1 MREDE
6 TVMRMLRSEFDI
18 ETRFGGRFV
27 QAIDGLEGHGAG
39 GEADWFF
46 FVNGVEASVG
56 AADFELS
63 PGDRVQW
70 DYRDWQAA
78 MRVPAIVGAYPEPF
92 LHGLEGERRPVRVE
106 CEDAEAQVCRDAR
119 DALKGEG
126 VSTSGSSLGAPGTET
141 VTRLVVARWPE
152 VRIVRGASGL
162 EEGPETTGVF
172 ARFDPDGRALEL
184 LDERGEVA
192 RTVRPGD
199 GVGLVLAMRPRDEE
213 LVWVVTALDAE
224 GLAAGVRA
232 LDERGLRDAFA
243 VAVRGRTV
251 EKLPIVES

>member
-1 MREDE
+1 M
-6 TVMRMLRSEFDI
+6 
-18 ETRFGGRFV
+18 
-27 QAIDGLEGHGAG
+27 QAIDGLKGHGAG
-39 GEADWFF
+39 GEEDWFF

-56 AADFELS
+56 AAEFELS

-119 DALKGEG
+119 DALGGGG
-126 VSTSGSSLGAPGTET
+126 VDIGLVARRAWHGDDDAP
-141 VTRLVVARWPE
+141 VVARWPA

-172 ARFDPDGRALEL
+172 ARFDPDGR
-184 LDERGEVA
+184 G
-192 RTVRPGD
+192 
-199 GVGLVLAMRPRDEE
+199 
-213 LVWVVTALDAE
+213 
-224 GLAAGVRA
+224 
-232 LDERGLRDAFA
+232 
-243 VAVRGRTV
+243 
-251 EKLPIVES
+251 